1 MSVILNEADEI
12 YFSKTREYFQE
23 VISSYSIGNYRSAT
37 VMLYSVAV
45 CDILFKLNEL
55 KDMYNDTVATDI
67 LEKVEKSRNS
77 YDNKSKSK
85 WEKELIDD
93 IHKRTALLDLEA
105 YTNLNHLYDH
115 RNFSAHPVLNDNY
128 ELVAP
133 SKETTIANI
142 KNILNNILIK
152 PPIFIKNIVDTL
164 TEDLKDK
171 KDIYKGED
179 EKLALYLN
187 NKYYSKMSKP
197 MKIKTMTAL
206 WKFCFNLSD
215 EDCRLNRFIN
225 RKALEILI
233 TSFQQEAIEHIKSN
247 SEQFPVAVDKECRFN
262 LSVLLSVFPQLYGIL
277 NEDVQVQ
284 IDNLVKEESI
294 AQAIAWFKY
303 KTATEHIE
311 YLKSRFFLTTLPFEG
326 IKAMV
331 SHYSSIGEMTQLLD
345 FFVWSY
351 GQSDSYDIANSRFEI
366 VIEPF
371 LDKMSAEHFKQ
382 IIENTNQNDQIYGRR
397 AAYYSNNKIMKYAK
411 NILDKDFNYSEYDN
425 FSFDTAIL
433 NSDENTDLFK
443 DIPF

>member
-85 WEKELIDD
+85 LEKELIDD

-215 EDCRLNRFIN
+215 EDCHLNRFIN

-233 TSFQQEAIEHIKSN
+233 TSFQQEAVEHIKSN
-247 SEQFPVAVDKECRFN
+247 SEQFPVAVDKKCRLN

-345 FFVWSY
+345 FFIWYY

-425 FSFDTAIL
+425 FSFDTEIL
-433 NSDENTDLFK
+433 SSDENTDLFK

>member
-23 VISSYSIGNYRSAT
+23 VISSYAIGNYRSAT
-37 VMLYSVAV
+37 VMLYSVAI

-55 KDMYNDTVATDI
+55 KDMYNDTVAKEI
-67 LEKVEKSRNS
+67 LEKVEKSRDS
-77 YDNKSKSK
+77 RDNQSKSK

-152 PPIFIKNIVDTL
+152 PPIFIKNIVNTL

-179 EKLALYLN
+179 NKLSTYLN

-197 MKIKTMTAL
+197 MKIKTMSAL
-206 WKFCFNLSD
+206 WKFCFNLSN
-215 EDCRLNRFIN
+215 EDCRLNRVIN
-225 RKALEILI
+225 RKALAILI
-233 TSFQQEAIEHIKSN
+233 ASFQQEAIEYIKSN
-247 SEQFPVAVDKECRFN
+247 NEKFSVAVDKGCRLN
-262 LSVLLSVFPQLYGIL
+262 LSILLSMFPQIYSAL
-277 NEDVQVQ
+277 NSDVHVQ
-284 IDNLVKEESI
+284 IDNLLQENSL
-294 AQAIAWFKY
+294 AQFIAWFKFN
-303 KTATEHIE
+303 TVTEHLD
-311 YLKSRFFLTTLPFEG
+311 YLRSKSSLEPSSNG
-326 IKAMV
+326 IKRMV
-331 SHYSSIGEMTQLLD
+331 SHYSTVGEMTQLLD
-345 FFVWSY
+345 FFIWFY
-351 GQSDSYDIANSRFEI
+351 GKSSCYDAADSRFDI

-371 LDKMSAEHFKQ
+371 LDKMSAKHFEKL
-382 IIENTNQNDQIYGRR
+382 IEITDTNRQIYERR
-397 AAYYSNNKIMKYAK
+397 LARYSNNKIMKYAR
-411 NILDKDFNYSEYDN
+411 NILDKDFDYLKYDC
-425 FSFDTAIL
+425 FRFDTEIP
-433 NSDENTDLFK
+433 NSDENTDSF
-443 DIPF
+443 DENCPF

>member
-311 YLKSRFFLTTLPFEG
+311 YLKSRFFLTTLSFEG

-331 SHYSSIGEMTQLLD
+331 SHYSSVGEMTQLLD
-345 FFVWSY
+345 FFVWYY

-425 FSFDTAIL
+425 FSFDTEIL
-433 NSDENTDLFK
+433 SSDENTDLFK

>member
-311 YLKSRFFLTTLPFEG
+311 YLKSRFFLTTLSLEG

-331 SHYSSIGEMTQLLD
+331 SHYSSVGEMTQLLD
-345 FFVWSY
+345 FFVWYY

-425 FSFDTAIL
+425 FSFDTEIL
-433 NSDENTDLFK
+433 SSDENTDLFK

>member
-311 YLKSRFFLTTLPFEG
+311 YLKTRFFFTTLSFEG

-331 SHYSSIGEMTQLLD
+331 SHYSSVGEMTQLLD
-345 FFVWSY
+345 FFVWYY

-425 FSFDTAIL
+425 FSFDTEIL
-433 NSDENTDLFK
+433 SSDENTDLFK